1 MAIGDGEVA
10 GLIPGPSG
18 PPRRP
23 RLAEALLP
31 EGNLA
36 EFERNLAAA
45 LISARTR
52 YQSTDRDV
60 EDMVLWLVDLLGA
73 DEGTSP
79 ARQLLRRTRPESV
92 ALAAAVVN
100 AARRSGT
107 MPARIDRWLETNW
120 RRDPQLAA
128 LRLAS
133 NLECAND
140 LAQAARTRYEA
151 EGQTNE
157 QR

>member
-1 MAIGDGEVA
+1 MTARLLGSYPDHPGLLA
-10 GLIPGPSG
+10 GRG
-18 PPRRP
+18 
-23 RLAEALLP
+23 LAEALLP

-52 YQSTDRDV
+52 YQATDRDV
-60 EDMVLWLVDLLGA
+60 EDMLLWLLDLFGA
-73 DEGTSP
+73 PEGTSA

-92 ALAAAVVN
+92 ALAAAVVD

-107 MPARIDRWLETNW
+107 TSARIDRWLETNW
-120 RRDPQLAA
+120 RRDPQLAV

-133 NLECAND
+133 NLEWGND
-140 LAQAARTRYEA
+140 LAQAARTWCKS